1 MDNINIVNA
10 SHSKTGAAV
19 AASNTGVS
27 QEGQGGI
34 GESDPY
40 DSAGSFHS
48 SIKKAY
54 DSATQSEKRVEKE
67 QADDE
72 LSGNNMP
79 ASSVPTEID
88 DHAATQNNFS
98 VAGNVPA
105 EDRLSAQKEILRSQ
119 LSLSSAENVSNPGVE
134 ISPLSS
140 QLAIDKNIVSDGEA
154 NVLAAQINPLLKK
167 QVGTVS
173 TTVDGLKKMVSATE
187 KIAIGSEAMS
197 TLDAEQLELMTA
209 KNQLLTNTSVT
220 NTALLNSASLN
231 TASLNTSAQQ
241 QTLPNLQT
249 SLLQTA
255 SAQITTDVEG
265 LATIA
270 NTPTNSLSAINLQ
283 AMTQAEI
290 TPALG
295 RPAWSQA
302 MGKQVMMMV
311 NQNIG
316 VAEIR
321 LNPAHLGPIE
331 ILIDMSDEQVSVSM
345 SSRHA
350 VVREAME
357 QALPKL
363 REMLDEKG
371 FSLADTDISKHS
383 FAEQR
388 EQNAENNKTGINRG
402 ANDELLA
409 SGVSEQ
415 VIQQVSLPAGMVDY
429 YI

>member
-10 SHSKTGAAV
+10 SHSKTGTAI
-19 AASNTGVS
+19 ASSKTGAS

-34 GESDPY
+34 GEDDPY
-40 DSAGSFHS
+40 ESAGSFHS

-54 DSATQSEKRVEKE
+54 DSATQSEKRVDNEP
-67 QADDE
+67 ADDE
-72 LSGNNMP
+72 FSGNNLP
-79 ASSVPTEID
+79 ISSVPTEID
-88 DHAATQNNFS
+88 GHVLTQNNFS
-98 VAGNVPA
+98 VAGDSPA

-119 LSLSSAENVSNPGVE
+119 LSLSPTEDVSDLSAEINL
-134 ISPLSS
+134 LSS
-140 QLAIDKNIVSDGEA
+140 QLPINENIVADDEA

-167 QVGTVS
+167 QVGMGS
-173 TTVDGLKKMVSATE
+173 TTVDGLKKMVSAAE
-187 KIAIGSEAMS
+187 KVAIGSEAMS
-197 TLDAEQLELMTA
+197 TLDTEQLELMTA

-220 NTALLNSASLN
+220 NTALLNSAG
-231 TASLNTSAQQ
+231 QQ

-265 LATIA
+265 LAVIG
-270 NTPTNSLSAINLQ
+270 NNPTNSLSAINLQ
-283 AMTQAEI
+283 AMPQAEI
-290 TPALG
+290 TQALG

-302 MGKQVMMMV
+302 MGKQILMMV

-316 VAEIR
+316 TAEIR

-331 ILIDMSDEQVSVSM
+331 ILIDMSEDQVNVSM

-388 EQNAENNKTGINRG
+388 EQNAENNTTGINRG
-402 ANDELLA
+402 MSDE
-409 SGVSEQ
+409 SITSDVSEQ
-415 VIQQVSLPAGMVDY
+415 VMQHVSLPAGMVDY